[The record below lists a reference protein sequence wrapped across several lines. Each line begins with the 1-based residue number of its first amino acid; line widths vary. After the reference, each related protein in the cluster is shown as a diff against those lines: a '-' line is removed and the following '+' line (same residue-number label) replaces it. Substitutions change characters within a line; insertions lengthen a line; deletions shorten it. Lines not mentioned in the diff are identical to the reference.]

1 MIRKI
6 ICIDEN
12 KCIGCGLCAHACQEG
27 AIGMVDGKARLLR
40 EDYCDGLGNCL
51 PACPTNAITFVEREA
66 PAFDEAAVRASQQKA
81 AQTAQGGCPGQK
93 IRQFNTR
100 ELAEGAPGASQLHQ
114 WPCQLRLAPV
124 SAPYFAGAEL
134 LVAADCTAFAYAAI
148 HRDFMRGRITLI
160 GCPKLDDA
168 DYADKLTEIL
178 SRNDIRS
185 VTVLRMEVPCCGGL
199 EHAAVTALKNSGK
212 FIPWQVVTFSIDGR
226 ILDR

>member
-66 PAFDEAAVRASQQKA
+66 SAFDEAAVRASQQKGT
-81 AQTAQGGCPGQK
+81 QPTQGGCPGQK

-100 ELAEGAPGASQLHQ
+100 EPAEGAPGASQLHQ

-185 VTVLRMEVPCCGGL
+185 VTVLCMEVPCCGGL
-199 EHAAVTALKNSGK
+199 EHAARKAVERRGKHIPLDVT
-212 FIPWQVVTFSIDGR
+212 IVSIDGAAAR
-226 ILDR
+226 

>member
-100 ELAEGAPGASQLHQ
+100 EPAEDAPSASQLRQ

-134 LVAADCTAFAYAAI
+134 LIAADCTAFAYAAI

-168 DYADKLTEIL
+168 DYADKLTGIL

-199 EHAAVTALKNSGK
+199 ERAARKAVERSGK
-212 FIPWQVVTFSIDGR
+212 HIPLDVTIVSIDGAAAR
-226 ILDR
+226 

>member
-6 ICIDEN
+6 ICIDEY

-100 ELAEGAPGASQLHQ
+100 EPAEGAPGASQLRQ
-114 WPCQLRLAPV
+114 WPCQLRLRR
-124 SAPYFAGAEL
+124 SA
-134 LVAADCTAFAYAAI
+134 
-148 HRDFMRGRITLI
+148 R
-160 GCPKLDDA
+160 
-168 DYADKLTEIL
+168 
-178 SRNDIRS
+178 
-185 VTVLRMEVPCCGGL
+185 
-199 EHAAVTALKNSGK
+199 
-212 FIPWQVVTFSIDGR
+212 R
-226 ILDR
+226 ILRVRNC

>member
-6 ICIDEN
+6 ICIDED

-81 AQTAQGGCPGQK
+81 ARPAQGGCPGQK
-93 IRQFNTR
+93 IRQFNTC
-100 ELAEGAPGASQLHQ
+100 EPAEGAPSASQLRQ

-134 LVAADCTAFAYAAI
+134 LIAADCTAFAYAAI

-178 SRNDIRS
+178 RRNDIRS
-185 VTVLRMEVPCCGGL
+185 VSVLRMEVPCCGGL
-199 EHAAVTALKNSGK
+199 EHAARKALERSGK
-212 FIPWQVVTFSIDGR
+212 ALPFDVTIVSIDGSAVR
-226 ILDR
+226 

>member
-51 PACPTNAITFVEREA
+51 PVCPTNAITFVEREA

-81 AQTAQGGCPGQK
+81 VQTAQGGCPGQK

-100 ELAEGAPGASQLHQ
+100 EPAEGAPGASQLRQ

-134 LVAADCTAFAYAAI
+134 LIAADCTAFAYANI
-148 HRDFMRGRITLI
+148 HQEFMAGKITLI
-160 GCPKLDDA
+160 GCTKLDNV
-168 DYADKLTEIL
+168 DYSEKLAQIIAANTIK
-178 SRNDIRS
+178 S
-185 VTVLRMEVPCCGGL
+185 VNVLRMEVPCCGAL
-199 EHAAVTALKNSGK
+199 ERAVSTAIKKSGK
-212 FIPWQVVTFSIDGR
+212 NIPVSTTIISTDGR
-226 ILDR
+226 ILR

>member
-66 PAFDEAAVRASQQKA
+66 PAFDEAAVRASQQKV
-81 AQTAQGGCPGQK
+81 AQPTQGGCPGQK

-100 ELAEGAPGASQLHQ
+100 EPAEDVPSASQLRQ

-134 LVAADCTAFAYAAI
+134 LIAADCTAFAYAAI

-168 DYADKLTEIL
+168 DYAEKLTEIL

-185 VTVLRMEVPCCGGL
+185 VTVLRMEGPCCGGL
-199 EHAAVTALKNSGK
+199 EHAARKAVERSGK
-212 FIPWQVVTFSIDGR
+212 HIPLDVTIISIDGATTR
-226 ILDR
+226 

>member
-12 KCIGCGLCAHACQEG
+12 KCIGCGLCPHACQEG

-81 AQTAQGGCPGQK
+81 AQPTQGGCPGQK

-100 ELAEGAPGASQLHQ
+100 EPAEDVPSASQLRQ

-134 LVAADCTAFAYAAI
+134 LIAADCTAFAYAAI

-199 EHAAVTALKNSGK
+199 EHAARKAVERSGK
-212 FIPWQVVTFSIDGR
+212 HIPFDVTIISIDGVAAR
-226 ILDR
+226 

>member
-1 MIRKI
+1 MHRLRPVRP
-6 ICIDEN
+6 CLSGGRN
-12 KCIGCGLCAHACQEG
+12 RHGRWQGSTAARGLLRRFGQLP
-27 AIGMVDGKARLLR
+27 ARLS
-40 EDYCDGLGNCL
+40 
-51 PACPTNAITFVEREA
+51 AITFVEREA

-100 ELAEGAPGASQLHQ
+100 EPAEDAPSASQLRQ

-199 EHAAVTALKNSGK
+199 EHAARKAVERSGK
-212 FIPWQVVTFSIDGR
+212 HIPLDVTIVSIDGAVAR
-226 ILDR
+226 

>member
-1 MIRKI
+1 M
-6 ICIDEN
+6 
-12 KCIGCGLCAHACQEG
+12 
-27 AIGMVDGKARLLR
+27 
-40 EDYCDGLGNCL
+40 GNCL

-100 ELAEGAPGASQLHQ
+100 EPAEGAPGASQLRQ

-134 LVAADCTAFAYAAI
+134 LIAADCTAFAYAAI

-178 SRNDIRS
+178 SCNDIRS

-199 EHAAVTALKNSGK
+199 EHAARKAVERSGK
-212 FIPWQVVTFSIDGR
+212 HIPLDVTIVSVDGAAAR
-226 ILDR
+226 

>member
-81 AQTAQGGCPGQK
+81 VALPA
-93 IRQFNTR
+93 
-100 ELAEGAPGASQLHQ
+100 APGASQRAVF
-114 WPCQLRLAPV
+114 CGCAT
-124 SAPYFAGAEL
+124 
-134 LVAADCTAFAYAAI
+134 ADCRRLHGLCLCCDPSGFHAWQDYLDWLSQA
-148 HRDFMRGRITLI
+148 GR
-160 GCPKLDDA
+160 
-168 DYADKLTEIL
+168 
-178 SRNDIRS
+178 
-185 VTVLRMEVPCCGGL
+185 CGL
-199 EHAAVTALKNSGK
+199 C
-212 FIPWQVVTFSIDGR
+212 
-226 ILDR
+226 